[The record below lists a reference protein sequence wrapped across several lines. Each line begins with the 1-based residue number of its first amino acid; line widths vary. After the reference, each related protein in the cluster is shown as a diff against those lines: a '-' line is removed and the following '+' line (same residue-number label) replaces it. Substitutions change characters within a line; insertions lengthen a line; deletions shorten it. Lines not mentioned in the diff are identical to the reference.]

1 MEKYYVPLSSLGNI
15 SIEADSFEAACDLV
29 RTRCEQLCMRTDYI
43 LGNPCPTCHS
53 KQVEIE
59 ENRERIK
66 KLVENNRE
74 MAEEM
79 SRLTVENS
87 RLRTENEQ
95 LKNDPCAR
103 PPGYFVV
110 STTAVDGVVATQ
122 RENNELKK
130 RIEQVKQ
137 QYESSTQRG
146 MDLEQKLHNAQ
157 ESLTA
162 ALETNVEANRLLI
175 RARSEVHTLEKHI
188 KQREDEIKE
197 LRQAF
202 VKLEAAGPQYSC
214 QLLPYGMLPNESVAQ
229 FVKRLHT
236 DLKKAEEDSQLCRQ
250 RHREA
255 VEERYKLE
263 QEVERERLSRN
274 SLRESAMKLGMD
286 KEEAL
291 IDFIRRLKSKVQFSE
306 DVRQPLYANI
316 CAAARRCGWT
326 GMSEDLPV
334 FIEQQH
340 RLAGELE
347 QKRVRLGL
355 VEQERDQLVMDKA
368 RLSTL
373 AQKAGENLRMYTEL
387 RTALGAL
394 MSKY

>member
-1 MEKYYVPLSSLGNI
+1 MTHHLLEIELANGTVIPL
-15 SIEADSFEAACDLV
+15 SIEAESLDAAKQLV
-29 RTRCEQLCMRTDYI
+29 QKRLEQLCMRTDYI
-43 LGNPCPTCHS
+43 LGNPCPNCHN

-59 ENRERIK
+59 ELKGRIRGYQETNST
-66 KLVENNRE
+66 LVEDYKHISVV
-74 MAEEM
+74 AEQRDEE
-79 SRLTVENS
+79 LQ
-87 RLRTENEQ
+87 RLRAEHGKSCKDN
-95 LKNDPCAR
+95 
-103 PPGYFVV
+103 Y
-110 STTAVDGVVATQ
+110 
-122 RENNELKK
+122 ELIK

-255 VEERYKLE
+255 VEERY
-263 QEVERERLSRN
+263 
-274 SLRESAMKLGMD
+274 
-286 KEEAL
+286 
-291 IDFIRRLKSKVQFSE
+291 
-306 DVRQPLYANI
+306 
-316 CAAARRCGWT
+316 
-326 GMSEDLPV
+326 
-334 FIEQQH
+334 
-340 RLAGELE
+340 ELE

-355 VEQERDQLVMDKA
+355 VE
-368 RLSTL
+368 
-373 AQKAGENLRMYTEL
+373 
-387 RTALGAL
+387 
-394 MSKY
+394 